1 MLIDEIRKTEDFIA
15 LQREIDAFPK
25 SLMLIGKD
33 QLYLNEFAKA
43 VALLIM
49 DKGVDYDSENS
60 KKVLAGTHPD
70 LKVYPIKDKLLVADS
85 EEIGEESFIK
95 PIFADRKV
103 FIINNI
109 DNSMESAQNKLL
121 KVLEEPSK
129 NVYLILTCTNT
140 NLVLPTI
147 KSRCN
152 KVELKRLNDD
162 CIERM
167 VDKVEDKALVIAC
180 SEGQIG
186 RAQTLS
192 KMKDFTLL
200 CTDCLSIFTK
210 MKNSKQVLEYSKKL
224 LSYKNEGQ
232 LILELFTLIVEDLIK
247 IKGGKEELVKLLPL
261 KSELENVAGDYTIR
275 ALCEIAGLINNVNKE
290 KQFNVN
296 FTLAL
301 ENLLL
306 NILEVKY
313 ICR

>member
-1 MLIDEIRKTEDFIA
+1 MLVDEILKTEDFKA
-15 LQREIDAFPK
+15 LEREIHDFPK

-33 QLYLNEFAKA
+33 EIYLKEFAKLT
-43 VALLIM
+43 ALLIM
-49 DKGVDYDSENS
+49 DEGINFESENA

-70 LKVYPIKDKLLVADS
+70 LKSYPIKEKLLVSDS
-85 EEIGEESFIK
+85 EEIGDESFVK
-95 PIFADRKV
+95 PIFASRKV

-121 KVLEEPSK
+121 KVLEEPSR

-140 NLVLPTI
+140 SLVLPTI

-152 KVELKRLNDD
+152 KVELKKLSDELVEH
-162 CIERM
+162 ILG
-167 VDKVEDKALVIAC
+167 KVENKELILAC
-180 SEGQIG
+180 CDGQIG
-186 RAQTLS
+186 KAQSLN
-192 KMKDFTLL
+192 KMKNFDTL
-200 CTDCLSIFTK
+200 CQDCLSVFTK

-224 LSYKNEGQ
+224 LSYKSEIQ
-232 LILELFTLIVEDLIK
+232 LILDIFTLIVEDLIK
-247 IKGGKEELVKLLPL
+247 IKGGKSELVKLRPFMDDLNAVL
-261 KSELENVAGDYTIR
+261 GDYTLR
-275 ALCEIAGLINNVNKE
+275 ALCEIAGLIDKVNKE

-296 FTLAL
+296 MTLGM